1 MPGKIALVGSGE
13 YLPEM
18 QDLEEWLLTDKPPR
32 YVQLATA
39 ASLEGEESLRRWHDL
54 GARAAER
61 LGVEQV
67 IVDVRTRQ
75 DAENADYAEAMT
87 RLEPCCLCALYELGK
102 ALCDAGEYSEARK
115 RCTSALLM
123 APPEA
128 AQRLPRASA
137 GSSSRLEPA
146 GVRAAARQPVP
157 HLQVH

>member
-54 GARAAER
+54 GARADER

-75 DAENADYAEAMT
+75 DADNADYAEAISGSG
-87 RLEPCCLCALYELGK
+87 LIYLSGGK
-102 ALCDAGEYSEARK
+102 AKTASDSFPNCGSFPIS
-115 RCTSALLM
+115 TST
-123 APPEA
+123 
-128 AQRLPRASA
+128 AS
-137 GSSSRLEPA
+137 GFPTSSCGLY
-146 GVRAAARQPVP
+146 
-157 HLQVH
+157 

>member
-1 MPGKIALVGSGE
+1 MSGKIALVGSGE

-75 DAENADYAEAMT
+75 DAENADYAEAISSSGLIYLSGGNPKHLART
-87 RLEPCCLCALYELGK
+87 LIDTPVWEAIHRAWRQGTSL
-102 ALCDAGEYSEARK
+102 AG
-115 RCTSALLM
+115 C
-123 APPEA
+123 
-128 AQRLPRASA
+128 SA
-137 GSSSRLEPA
+137 GAMALS
-146 GVRAAARQPVP
+146 GYVP
-157 HLQVH
+157 DIRHPRSGGQDGL

>member
-75 DAENADYAEAMT
+75 DAESADYAEAIS
-87 RLEPCCLCALYELGK
+87 G
-102 ALCDAGEYSEARK
+102 AGLIYLSGGN
-115 RCTSALLM
+115 
-123 APPEA
+123 P
-128 AQRLPRASA
+128 
-137 GSSSRLEPA
+137 
-146 GVRAAARQPVP
+146 
-157 HLQVH
+157 